1 NLSPPRICHSPPF
14 PFYLYSTLLYK
25 LNNTKT
31 EEKMKL
37 AGKVAIV
44 TGGASGIGEETARRF
59 AKQGARAVVIADVQD
74 ELGREVASSICRPI
88 TKSVYVHC
96 DVTQEDQVKS
106 LVHST
111 VAAFGQLDVMFSN
124 AGIATSSPCPAQTVL
139 GLDLEAMDRVLAV
152 NVRGTA
158 ACVKHA
164 ARAMVEGRV
173 RGGSIVCTAS
183 VAGSTGG
190 RGMVD
195 YYLSKHAVVGLVR
208 SASVQLGEH
217 GIRVNCVSPYVVA
230 TPMALRGFGGEKDAE
245 WVESTVGV
253 NMSLKGVALR
263 AGHVADAVVFLASA
277 ESELVTGLDLVVDG
291 GYKGH
296 RR

>member
-1 NLSPPRICHSPPF
+1 
-14 PFYLYSTLLYK
+14 
-25 LNNTKT
+25 
-31 EEKMKL
+31 MKL

-74 ELGREVASSICRPI
+74 ELGREVASSI
-88 TKSVYVHC
+88 
-96 DVTQEDQVKS
+96 
-106 LVHST
+106 
-111 VAAFGQLDVMFSN
+111 N
-124 AGIATSSPCPAQTVL
+124 AGIATSSPSSALPSLSSSGPAQTVL

-253 NMSLKGVALR
+253 NMSLKGVA
-263 AGHVADAVVFLASA
+263 DAVVFLASA

>member
-1 NLSPPRICHSPPF
+1 
-14 PFYLYSTLLYK
+14 
-25 LNNTKT
+25 
-31 EEKMKL
+31 MKL

-124 AGIATSSPCPAQTVL
+124 AGIATSSPSSALPSLSSSGPAQTVL

>member
-1 NLSPPRICHSPPF
+1 
-14 PFYLYSTLLYK
+14 
-25 LNNTKT
+25 
-31 EEKMKL
+31 
-37 AGKVAIV
+37 
-44 TGGASGIGEETARRF
+44 
-59 AKQGARAVVIADVQD
+59 
-74 ELGREVASSICRPI
+74 
-88 TKSVYVHC
+88 
-96 DVTQEDQVKS
+96 
-106 LVHST
+106 
-111 VAAFGQLDVMFSN
+111 MFSN
-124 AGIATSSPCPAQTVL
+124 AGIATPAQTVL